1 MEEIPM
7 ASERGERRFRD
18 DDYPRRGESE
28 RYRRDRGRDE
38 EYYGPFP
45 DDEGEYVRPAE
56 RRHWRGHD
64 YYGDDEFERGRRYG
78 DYDQPT
84 DRPLRAEHRERF
96 LRRGESDE
104 RSSRYIGS
112 GAGAWRGG
120 QGWNDERS
128 GPYAGRGP
136 KGYHRSDERVHEDI
150 CERLT
155 EHPSIDASDI
165 EVSVSSGDVTLN
177 GNVESRAVKHLTEV
191 MVETVPGVKDIHNQL
206 RVVPREGGFWSG
218 ANEERYDSRAEKVG
232 GQSYRR
238 S

>member
-1 MEEIPM
+1 M
-7 ASERGERRFRD
+7 AFERGDRRYRS

-28 RYRRDRGRDE
+28 RFQSERFHRDRGRDE
-38 EYYGPFP
+38 EYSRPI
-45 DDEGEYVRPAE
+45 DDEEEYVRPAD

-64 YYGDDEFERGRRYG
+64 YYADDEFERGRNYG
-78 DYDQPT
+78 DYEQT
-84 DRPLRAEHRERF
+84 RPRDLRPEHRERF
-96 LRRGESDE
+96 LRRGEGDE

-136 KGYHRSDERVHEDI
+136 KGYHRSDGRIHEDV

-165 EVSVSSGDVTLN
+165 EVNVSNGDVTLT
-177 GNVESRAVKHLTEV
+177 GQVESRAVKHLTEV
-191 MVETVPGVKDIHNQL
+191 MVETVSGVKDVHNQL
-206 RVVPREGGFWSG
+206 RIAPGRG
-218 ANEERYDSRAEKVG
+218 AGSWAEASDERDEA
-232 GQSYRR
+232 RR
-238 S
+238 RF